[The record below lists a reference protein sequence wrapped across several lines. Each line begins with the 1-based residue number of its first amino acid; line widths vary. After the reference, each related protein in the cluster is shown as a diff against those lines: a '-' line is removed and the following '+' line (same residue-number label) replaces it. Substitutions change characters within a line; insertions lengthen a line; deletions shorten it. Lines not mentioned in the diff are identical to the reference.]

1 MAADDEENWDRL
13 IVFLTKLSL
22 HYHHPFSLPPSSG
35 SPLSF
40 SSSESKV
47 MFMFTK
53 LLTGEIKKMS
63 NGGRVKGGGELDT
76 SLIWS
81 IMKCLQFSE

>member
-1 MAADDEENWDRL
+1 MAGADEENWERL
-13 IVFLTKLSL
+13 VVFLTKLSL
-22 HYHHPFSLPPSSG
+22 HFHSSSSPSLSFPSSN
-35 SPLSF
+35 
-40 SSSESKV
+40 SKV

-63 NGGRVKGGGELDT
+63 KGGRVIGGGELDT

-81 IMKCLQFSE
+81 IMKCLQYSE